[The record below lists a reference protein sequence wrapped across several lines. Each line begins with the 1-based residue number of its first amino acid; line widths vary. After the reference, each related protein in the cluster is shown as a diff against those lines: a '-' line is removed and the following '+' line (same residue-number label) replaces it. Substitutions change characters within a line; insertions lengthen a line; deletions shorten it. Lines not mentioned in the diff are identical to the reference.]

1 MMKMKHY
8 YLFYRR
14 KVLDKQTGKEVVLS
28 EEQVR
33 IFLLTNNSP
42 YSLRLLESMLLH
54 LESALPLDTIHIN
67 HSSIC
72 TLKIPPFILS
82 IIERL
87 ERASKKM
94 CDRVI
99 LTNIIEVYSFKGRNE
114 TSGQIGVCNQD
125 GMAET
130 KKAERAEEETR

>member
-1 MMKMKHY
+1 
-8 YLFYRR
+8 
-14 KVLDKQTGKEVVLS
+14 
-28 EEQVR
+28 
-33 IFLLTNNSP
+33 
-42 YSLRLLESMLLH
+42 MLLH

-72 TLKIPPFILS
+72 TLRILQFILS

-94 CDRVI
+94 YDWVVLMYI
-99 LTNIIEVYSFKGRNE
+99 VEVYSFKGRNE
-114 TSGQIGVCNQD
+114 TSGEIGVCNQD

-130 KKAERAEEETR
+130 KKTERAEEETC